1 MGNIDSAAMGNPNST
16 DRWEI
21 WKSAQGLAC
30 ACYLA
35 KREGASSSPL
45 RKLKDGLKSGLP
57 LTPTQPQ
64 NLKCE
69 KASKTT

>member
-1 MGNIDSAAMGNPNST
+1 MGNIDSIAMGNPNST

-21 WKSAQGLAC
+21 WKSRGLPVPAMWQ
-30 ACYLA
+30 
-35 KREGASSSPL
+35 EGLDSSP
-45 RKLKDGLKSGLP
+45 REVRRFEIGLT
-57 LTPTQPQ
+57 LTSPPPR